1 MIKNGAFDDGGE
13 VVMEDL
19 FQLGKKHIKE
29 TKPYQAGKP
38 IEEVER
44 ELGLS
49 NIIKLASNENPLG
62 PSPKAVLAATEAI
75 HDVHLYPDALYFRL
89 REKLSSYTGV
99 DMQNITVGNGSENC
113 LECLIKAYIDDGS
126 EVILDQ
132 YAFATIRILA
142 KAYGAKEILIP
153 SKNYRHDVKE
163 MINAVTEKTKI
174 VFVVNPNNPTGTY
187 ITHDEL
193 VYLLDN
199 VPPDV
204 IVVVDEA
211 YYEYLNKPDYPD
223 TVKLLD
229 QYENLV
235 ISRTFSKVF
244 GIAGLRLGY
253 LLTCFPVSELLHR
266 SRMPFNVNNCAVAA
280 GIASLEDHEFLAK
293 TRQVN
298 ADGLAQVS
306 EGLEKLGIE
315 YIPSVG
321 NFITVDMKADALEI
335 YNKILHKGVI
345 VRPLVPYGLPNHLRI
360 TIGTHDQNVRLL
372 QVLQEVYHA

>member
-1 MIKNGAFDDGGE
+1 MDE
-13 VVMEDL
+13 L
-19 FQLGKKHIKE
+19 FQLGKKSIKE

-62 PSPKAVLAATEAI
+62 PSPKAIAAAASALNE
-75 HDVHLYPDALYFRL
+75 VHLYPDALYFRL
-89 REKLSSYTGV
+89 REKLSQYTGV
-99 DMQNITVGNGSENC
+99 DLMNITVGNGSENC
-113 LECLIKAYIDDGS
+113 MECLIKAYIDEGS
-126 EVILDQ
+126 NVVLDQ

-142 KAYGAKEILIP
+142 KAYGADEILIP
-153 SKNYRHDVKE
+153 SKNYRHDVSAIAAA
-163 MINAVTEKTKI
+163 INDNTKI

-187 ITHDEL
+187 ITQDEL
-193 VYLLDN
+193 VYLLDK
-199 VPPDV
+199 VPSDV

-211 YYEYLNKPDYPD
+211 YYEYLDKPDYPD

-229 QYENLV
+229 KYENLV

-253 LLTCFPVSELLHR
+253 LLSSFPVSELLHR

-280 GIASLEDHEFLAK
+280 GIASLEDSDFLAR
-293 TRQVN
+293 TRKVNTDGLIQVSR
-298 ADGLAQVS
+298 GLAQ
-306 EGLEKLGIE
+306 LGIQ
-315 YIPSVG
+315 YTPSVG
-321 NFITVDMKADALEI
+321 NFIMVDMCTDALEI
-335 YNKILHKGVI
+335 YNKILNKGVI

-360 TIGTHDQNVRLL
+360 TIGTYEQNVRLL
-372 QVLQEVYHA
+372 QVLKEVYCA